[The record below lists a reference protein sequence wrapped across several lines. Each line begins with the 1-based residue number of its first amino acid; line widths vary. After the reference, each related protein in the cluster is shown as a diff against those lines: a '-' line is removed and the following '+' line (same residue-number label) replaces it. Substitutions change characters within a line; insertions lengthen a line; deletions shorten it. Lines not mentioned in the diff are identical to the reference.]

1 MRFRIRLLVI
11 ALLTFSTA
19 AAAQD
24 TLPYEWQAGGI
35 SLRYPA
41 HWDAPLPAEQ
51 NGQPALQLAQVLV
64 DTPADVRPP
73 AIPIITFTRLTGER
87 PADGNLLPFVFA
99 ALQNLGIEPDGQ
111 PVETTLLGISVPE
124 LAGASLDGQLFG
136 IARVAPLGSSDV
148 LLVTGRSVAA
158 QQDEFAAIFEI
169 VANSASARGAAEVIT
184 DTAEEPA
191 AYGIRWHTQRTSADG
206 ETGFLNLVGL
216 AYGPDDHLYTYEPDL
231 GVIQIDTAAGRVL
244 SITPNENITQP
255 TDLAVTSDQ
264 TIYVADT
271 ACGCIF
277 TLTAAGVWLDQ
288 PGGEEPFDPET
299 SSGIISGFGA
309 DAPAH
314 IAVGPG
320 DELYATSVTAA
331 GAITV
336 VVFADGERVREIRLP
351 AEVVDQPLLSASP
364 AGPIYALTQSGELL
378 ELHGS
383 EAVEISTPGPAA
395 GPINDLAITPEGN
408 LAIATQSQGVL
419 ILTPEGD
426 LIDQP
431 GIIVP
436 DFPLP
441 GELVLPVGVAVDP
454 QGNLYFADSDGTFGA
469 ITAMSTT
476 INPDRLGS
484 TELAAGLS
492 VQGMLSDENPQQQ
505 WTYAGTAGERI
516 TITAIDNSG
525 AVDVALRLFD
535 PGGSELAFNDDHE
548 SQDLASF
555 TDAQISDFT
564 LPVPGQ
570 YTIVVEQ
577 ISGEGSYS
585 LGLSQTRALNLD
597 TGGTVSVSGELSAVF
612 PADVWVFS
620 ADPEHTLTITL
631 ETSSGDLDPLLRLVG
646 PDESLIAENDDA
658 EDTSLGTDAQLVDI
672 VLPVSGTYRLYAAR
686 FSGSGS
692 YNLTV
697 VSEP

>member
-1 MRFRIRLLVI
+1 MRYRIRLLII
-11 ALLTFSTA
+11 ALLALSTA

-24 TLPYEWQAGGI
+24 TLPYEWQDGGI

-51 NGQPALQLAQVLV
+51 NDQPVLQLAQVLV

-73 AIPIITFTRLTGER
+73 AIPIITFTRLSGER
-87 PADGNLLPFVFA
+87 PADGNLVPFVFA

-111 PVETTLLGISVPE
+111 PVESTLLGISAPE

-136 IARVAPLGSSDV
+136 VARVAPLGSSDV
-148 LLVTGRSVAA
+148 LLVTGRSFAA

-169 VANSASARGAAEVIT
+169 VASSARTRGAAETIT
-184 DTAEEPA
+184 DGAEETTG
-191 AYGIRWHTQRTSADG
+191 YGIRWHTQRTGADG

-216 AYGPDDHLYTYEPDL
+216 AYGPDDRLYTYEPDL
-231 GVIQIDTAAGRVL
+231 GVIQLDAAAGRVL
-244 SITPNENITQP
+244 SITPNDNITQP
-255 TDLAVTSDQ
+255 ADLAVASDQ
-264 TIYVADT
+264 TIYVADI

-277 TLTAAGVWLDQ
+277 TLTAGVWLDQ
-288 PGGEEPFDPET
+288 PDSEEPFDPET

-314 IAVGPG
+314 IAVGP
-320 DELYATSVTAA
+320 DDALYATNVTAG

-336 VVFADGERVREIRLP
+336 VVFADGRQVREIRLP
-351 AEVVDQPLLSASP
+351 EEVVDQPLLSASP

-378 ELHGS
+378 ELRES
-383 EAVEISTPGPAA
+383 ETVEISTLGPAA
-395 GPINDLAITPEGN
+395 GPINDLAITPDGN
-408 LAIATQSQGVL
+408 LAIATQNQGVL
-419 ILTPEGD
+419 VLTPEGD

-431 GIIVP
+431 GILVP

-476 INPDRLGS
+476 IDPDRLGS
-484 TELAAGLS
+484 AELAAGLS
-492 VQGMLSDENPQQQ
+492 VQGMLSDENPQQE
-505 WTYAGTAGERI
+505 WTYPGTAGERI
-516 TITAIDNSG
+516 TITAIDNAG
-525 AVDVALRLFD
+525 TVDVALRLFD
-535 PGGSELAFNDDHE
+535 PDGSELAFNDDHE
-548 SQDLASF
+548 SQDLVSF

-570 YTIVVEQ
+570 YTIVVERV
-577 ISGEGSYS
+577 SGEGSYS
-585 LGLSQTRALNLD
+585 LGLSQTRSLNLD
-597 TGGTVSVSGELSAVF
+597 TGETVSVSGELSAVF

-620 ADPEHTLTITL
+620 ANPERTLTITL
-631 ETSSGDLDPLLRLVG
+631 ETSSGDLDPLLRLIG

-658 EDTSLGTDAQLVDI
+658 DDTSLGTDAQLVDI
-672 VLPVSGTYRLYAAR
+672 ALPASGTYRLYAAR

-697 VSEP
+697 ISKP